1 MLGVSSCRCFLVL
14 GARAR
19 GTRLVKLA
27 VRLGCFLLFLVYS
40 FVIVCS
46 FASDFLSPSTKN
58 YYESFTVLSKN
69 DLGDVTTIVLGD
81 E

>member
-1 MLGVSSCRCFLVL
+1 
-14 GARAR
+14 
-19 GTRLVKLA
+19 
-27 VRLGCFLLFLVYS
+27 
-40 FVIVCS
+40 VCS